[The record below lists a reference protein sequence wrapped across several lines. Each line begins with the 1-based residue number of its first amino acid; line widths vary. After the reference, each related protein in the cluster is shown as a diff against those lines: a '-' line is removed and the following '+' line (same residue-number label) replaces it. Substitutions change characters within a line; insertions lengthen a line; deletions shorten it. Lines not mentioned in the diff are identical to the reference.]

1 LLASAGL
8 SGILF
13 AQTPRMECYFGTH
26 LPERRRDS
34 DKRLVC
40 FSIPEAGIV
49 FKAPFKG
56 GELHTEYASLLTLL
70 EFVEMNGKI
79 FKGKEIEIFGD
90 NIDLISQVN
99 NKAPCT
105 YEYRELLK
113 KALDYRKKYR
123 YKLGWVPQENNP
135 STNLLF
141 D

>member
-1 LLASAGL
+1 
-8 SGILF
+8 
-13 AQTPRMECYFGTH
+13 M
-26 LPERRRDS
+26 PERRQNT

-49 FKAPFKG
+49 FKAPFIG
-56 GELHTEYASLLTLL
+56 GVLHTEYASLLTLL

-90 NIDLISQVN
+90 NINLIRQVN
-99 NKAPCT
+99 NKSECT
-105 YEYRELLK
+105 YEFTELLK
-113 KALDYRKKYR
+113 KALDYRKKYD
-123 YKLGWVPQENNP
+123 YKLGWVPQKNNP

>member
-1 LLASAGL
+1 MKGTRFAL
-8 SGILF
+8 S
-13 AQTPRMECYFGTH
+13 RYMECYFGTH
-26 LPERRRDS
+26 LPERRRDT

-40 FSIPEAGIV
+40 FAIPEAGIV

-56 GELHTEYASLLTLL
+56 GVLHTEYASLLTLL

-90 NIDLISQVN
+90 NIHLISQVN
-99 NKAPCT
+99 KKIPCT
-105 YEYRELLK
+105 YEFTALLK
-113 KALDYRKKYR
+113 KALDYRKKYK

-135 STNLLF
+135 STSLLF

>member
-1 LLASAGL
+1 
-8 SGILF
+8 
-13 AQTPRMECYFGTH
+13 MECYFGTH
-26 LPERRRDS
+26 LPEKLRHT

-49 FKAPFKG
+49 FKAPFSG
-56 GELHTEYASLLTLL
+56 GVLHTEYASLLTLL

-90 NIDLISQVN
+90 NINLISQVN
-99 NKAPCT
+99 NKSECT
-105 YEYRELLK
+105 YEFSELLK
-113 KALDYRKKYR
+113 KALDYRKKYDF
-123 YKLGWVPQENNP
+123 KLGWVPQENNP

>member
-1 LLASAGL
+1 MSEIAQGT
-8 SGILF
+8 GF
-13 AQTPRMECYFGTH
+13 ALEPCMECYFGTH
-26 LPERRRDS
+26 LPEKRQDT

-40 FSIPEAGIV
+40 FSIPEAGIA

-99 NKAPCT
+99 QKADCT
-105 YEYRELLK
+105 YEYSELLK
-113 KALDYRKKYR
+113 KALDYKQKYKYR
-123 YKLGWVPQENNP
+123 LGWVPQENNP